1 MEITEVR
8 IKLMEEPNDR
18 LQAFCSITLDGSFV
32 IRDLK
37 IIQGSRGSFVAMPSR
52 KLNDRCPRCGSK
64 NELRA
69 GYCSQCGN
77 KLNQE
82 RALRDQSGRAKLY
95 ADIAH
100 PINTECREMIQEK
113 VLAAFEEELVKAQQ
127 PDYICRYDDYGESN
141 FAEEAEPQDSPAQ
154 RDILPLHGSGSSSAP
169 SSSAPPSNAGSD
181 EPDAP
186 MENKA
191 PAHDS
196 PGQATTS
203 SESQAPAPSIAGP
216 VEVEEGRSRRFE
228 KAESE
233 PTGPHQPSGP
243 QRVRQTTG
251 DDDAF
256 GVGID

>member
-18 LQAFCSITLDGSFV
+18 LQAFCSITIDGAFV

-52 KLNDRCPRCGSK
+52 KLNDRCPRCGGK

-69 GYCSQCGN
+69 GYCSGCGN

-113 VLAAFEEELVKAQQ
+113 VLQAFEEELVKARE
-127 PDYICRYDDYGESN
+127 PGYICRYDDYGESN
-141 FAEEAEPQDSPAQ
+141 FAEEETAAEAKPA
-154 RDILPLHGSGSSSAP
+154 
-169 SSSAPPSNAGSD
+169 
-181 EPDAP
+181 
-186 MENKA
+186 A
-191 PAHDS
+191 PATHT
-196 PGQATTS
+196 P
-203 SESQAPAPSIAGP
+203 SERQP
-216 VEVEEGRSRRFE
+216 E
-228 KAESE
+228 
-233 PTGPHQPSGP
+233 HQPD
-243 QRVRQTTG
+243 QTPKPAVDQTLARRIEPAETNETRPHHTAQNDRPEQLHTG
-251 DDDAF
+251 EEASDSF
-256 GVGID
+256 GAGIE